1 MNYGI
6 DFIRNQG
13 INNMYIGIDVS
24 DNNGVLDWD
33 SIKASGKLFAMV
45 RVGYGSNFES
55 QDDKQAIRN
64 MQECE
69 RIGMPYG
76 AYIYGYALNA
86 DEATSEA
93 DHAIRMTKDHN
104 PIMGIYID
112 MEDADGYK
120 KRNGLI
126 PEENGELLTDF
137 CIIFMNKIRTVGYGT
152 GIYANMNY
160 FKNILSLERFATYPK
175 WLAIW
180 GPDTCPEGD
189 WTIWQFSSDGSVP
202 GSSARTDVNYYMK
215 ELPTASVIEV
225 GQEVVEPIEERPI
238 EVPSTA
244 WKEGDHVDY
253 NKIYY
258 ESGAW
263 QAMDPTYTDGVITHV
278 YIGSRNPYLIDN
290 GTGFLNDECI
300 TGCHID
306 GTPSV
311 TDTTAAS
318 TEIDYVIQPG
328 DCLGNIA
335 NKYGVDC
342 AFLAQYNNV
351 ADANMIVAGN
361 TLRIP
366 GVEVQAEVAQPE
378 SNEEEATATVLPGEG
393 FWQVAGRMLGN
404 SNRYIELA
412 QYNGMDINTMLR
424 AGMVLRLP
432 Q

>member
-1 MNYGI
+1 
-6 DFIRNQG
+6 
-13 INNMYIGIDVS
+13 MYMGIDVS

-33 SIKASGKLFAMV
+33 AIKACGIRFAMI
-45 RVGYGSNFES
+45 RVGYGSNYES

-64 MQECE
+64 MQECD
-69 RIGMPYG
+69 RLQIPYG
-76 AYIYGYALNA
+76 TYIYGYALNV
-86 DEATSEA
+86 DEAASEA

-104 PIMGIYID
+104 PILGIYID

-126 PEENGELLTDF
+126 PEQNGEPLTDF
-137 CIIFMNKIRTVGYGT
+137 CIIFMDKVKSVGYEP

-160 FKNILSLERFATYPK
+160 FKNILSLERFVDYPK

-180 GPDTCPEGD
+180 GPSTCPEGD

-202 GSSARTDVNYYMK
+202 GSSARTDMNYYMK
-215 ELPTASVIEV
+215 ELPSASVIKV
-225 GQEVVEPIEERPI
+225 GQEVEDPILEWPI
-238 EVPSTA
+238 EVHSTT

-263 QAMDPTYTDGVITHV
+263 QAMDPTYTDGFITHV
-278 YIGSRNPYLIDN
+278 YEGSRNPYLIDS
-290 GTGFLNDECI
+290 GTGFLNDDSI
-300 TGCHID
+300 TGRHVD
-306 GTPSV
+306 GVPSV
-311 TDTTAAS
+311 PVTSAAS

-342 AFLAQYNNV
+342 AYLAQYNNI
-351 ADANMIVAGN
+351 ADANMIGAGN
-361 TLRIP
+361 TLKIP
-366 GVEVQAEVAQPE
+366 GAEVQSEVAQPE
-378 SNEEEATATVLPGEG
+378 LIQEEATTTVLPGEG
-393 FWQVAGRMLGN
+393 FWQVAGRALGN

-412 QYNGMDINTMLR
+412 QYNGLDINTILR
-424 AGMVLRLP
+424 SGRVLRLP